1 MVAAGEID
9 VYWDAGCYSWDVAVS
24 PPACSHPRLGGPG
37 LELKIQA
44 GAVIVPEAGGLF
56 SGGKDAFKRGIQP
69 GDAIMSR
76 RYVFMRAVQGTAV
89 SPMTFP
95 YIWRNSSGRPRSPR
109 RSNVALSPRCT
120 TP

>member
-24 PPACSHPRLGGPG
+24 LSRLQLCTGGREP
-37 LELKIQA
+37 ELIDQA

-56 SGGKDAFKRGIQP
+56 SGGKDAFKQGIQI

-76 RYVFMRAVQGTAV
+76 RYVFMRAVQGTEV
-89 SPMTFP
+89 NRMRTQS
-95 YIWRNSSGRPRSPR
+95 
-109 RSNVALSPRCT
+109 LSRADAPDGEA
-120 TP
+120 